1 MERSNKAVSLPTKAG
16 LHLLR
21 FGGKEIETTAATFI
35 TGVEPSPVDSGEVLR
50 VGGWVARGKGGG
62 GGRGARGNVCA
73 VNRKELLDCCGGI
86 YPTRSNSNKDKGRKE
101 KRRRRRNEERKKDM

>member
-16 LHLLR
+16 LHLFR

-50 VGGWVARGKGGG
+50 VGRWRGAKGGGGG
-62 GGRGARGNVCA
+62 GGRGAMSVLST
-73 VNRKELLDCCGGI
+73 E
-86 YPTRSNSNKDKGRKE
+86 
-101 KRRRRRNEERKKDM
+101 RNY